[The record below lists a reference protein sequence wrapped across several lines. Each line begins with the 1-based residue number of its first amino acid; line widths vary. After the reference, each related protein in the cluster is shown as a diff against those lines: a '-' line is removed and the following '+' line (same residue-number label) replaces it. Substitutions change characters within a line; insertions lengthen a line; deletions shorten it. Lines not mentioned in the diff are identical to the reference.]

1 MDADL
6 LKYRIAFSGFRNVNL
21 GTAGQLRSLGITE
34 TDFFTLPA
42 RRLASISGLRE
53 SYFDDERRKQAL
65 ENAER
70 EVQFVQRNSIG
81 IHYFADPD
89 SGYPARLRDCQDA
102 PAMLFSFGN
111 LAEYAHVVAVV
122 GTRHCTAYGAEFT
135 RKLVSELGECV
146 DDLLIVSGL
155 AFGVDIAAHRAA
167 LAADIPTGAVLAHG
181 LNTIYPADHRDDAQR
196 MVRSG
201 GFLLTEYPSVAP
213 IHRGN
218 FLSRN
223 RIVAA
228 LADVTVV
235 VESDIKGG
243 AMTTAHIAA
252 AYNREV
258 MALPGRVCDPYSRG
272 CNALIARCEAGMV
285 RDADD
290 VVNAMNWTS
299 RPAAKKQPE
308 LHFLS
313 PEQTS
318 IAEFLKSNSDA
329 TVNEMCAALNMPYAR
344 LSASLFEMEMENIV
358 ISVPGGR
365 YVLVNPD
372 V

>member
-6 LKYRIAFSGFRNVNL
+6 LKYRIAFAGYRNINL
-21 GTAGQLRSLGITE
+21 GTAGHLRAQGISE
-34 TDFFTLPA
+34 TDFFTMPA
-42 RRLASISGLRE
+42 RRLASISGLRD
-53 SYFDDERRKQAL
+53 SFFDDDRRRQAL
-65 ENAER
+65 DTAAR
-70 EVQFVQRNSIG
+70 EVEFVQRNSIG
-81 IHYFADPD
+81 IHYFADDD
-89 SGYPARLRDCQDA
+89 SAYPARLRDCQDA

-111 LAEYAHVVAVV
+111 LSEYAHVVAIV

-135 RKLVSELGECV
+135 RKLVAELGEAV
-146 DDLLIVSGL
+146 GDILVVSGL
-155 AFGVDIAAHRAA
+155 AYGVDIAAHRAA
-167 LAADIPTGAVLAHG
+167 LAAGIPTGAVLAHG
-181 LNTIYPADHRDDAQR
+181 LNTIYPAEHRDDAYR

-201 GFLLTEYPSVAP
+201 GFLLTEYPSVAA

-228 LADVTVV
+228 LADVTIV
-235 VESDIKGG
+235 VESDVKGG

-258 MALPGRVCDPYSRG
+258 MALPGRVNDQYSRG
-272 CNALIARCEAGMV
+272 CNALIARCEAAVV
-285 RDADD
+285 RDAADII
-290 VVNAMNWTS
+290 NAMNW
-299 RPAAKKQPE
+299 AAKPVEKKQPE

-318 IAEFLKSNSDA
+318 IVEYLKGNSDA
-329 TVNEMCAALNMPYAR
+329 TVNEMCAALGMPYAR
-344 LSASLFEMEMENIV
+344 LSASLFEMEMDNIV
-358 ISVPGGR
+358 ISIPGGR
-365 YVLVNPD
+365 YALVCPD

>member
-1 MDADL
+1 
-6 LKYRIAFSGFRNVNL
+6 
-21 GTAGQLRSLGITE
+21 
-34 TDFFTLPA
+34 
-42 RRLASISGLRE
+42 
-53 SYFDDERRKQAL
+53 
-65 ENAER
+65 
-70 EVQFVQRNSIG
+70 
-81 IHYFADPD
+81 
-89 SGYPARLRDCQDA
+89 
-102 PAMLFSFGN
+102 
-111 LAEYAHVVAVV
+111 
-122 GTRHCTAYGAEFT
+122 
-135 RKLVSELGECV
+135 
-146 DDLLIVSGL
+146 
-155 AFGVDIAAHRAA
+155 
-167 LAADIPTGAVLAHG
+167 
-181 LNTIYPADHRDDAQR
+181 
-196 MVRSG
+196 
-201 GFLLTEYPSVAP
+201 
-213 IHRGN
+213 
-218 FLSRN
+218 
-223 RIVAA
+223 
-228 LADVTVV
+228 
-235 VESDIKGG
+235 
-243 AMTTAHIAA
+243 MTTAHIAA

-299 RPAAKKQPE
+299 RHAAKKQPE

-344 LSASLFEMEMENIV
+344 LSASLFAMEMENIV